1 MQISMQSNRFQAF
14 GLIIHSEIPL
24 PGLFPY
30 TGEEESDVYIVMG
43 SVPLQLENPSLTG
56 VLYQV
61 KENQFL
67 LRIEGVASYLVE
79 GGQSITIQP
88 ASGSEEKEIRI
99 FLFTSVLGALLH
111 QRGEFPL
118 HASAVVKDG
127 HAFAFCGPS
136 GVGKSTLAAAL
147 QRRGY
152 HLIADDITVV
162 RLNPQ
167 KQPIAVPGFPH
178 LKLWKDALNHLGI
191 DRVERHLLR
200 QNMEKY
206 ALHPQN
212 TYTEVV
218 PLKTIYCLGV
228 ENNQYQESLEPI
240 KGHSKVG
247 FLTSNTYRG
256 RFLKGMEIGN
266 RHFLQVN
273 AIARSVRMVSL
284 QRTKNLDR
292 IENLLDLLEKDF
304 QS

>member
-1 MQISMQSNRFQAF
+1 MNKNVFQAF
-14 GLIIHSEIPL
+14 GLILSSGIEL
-24 PGLFPY
+24 PDLAPF
-30 TGEEESDVYIVMG
+30 TGERVPDVRIRLG
-43 SVPLQLENPSLTG
+43 EVPPHLVEPALTG
-56 VLYQV
+56 VLFEV

-118 HASAVVKDG
+118 HASAVVRDG

-147 QRRGY
+147 QKRGY
-152 HLIADDITVV
+152 PLIADDITVV
-162 RLNPQ
+162 RLDPR
-167 KQPIAVPGFPH
+167 KQPIAVPGFSH

-191 DRVERHLLR
+191 ESGELHRIR
-200 QNMEKY
+200 QDMEKY
-206 ALHPQN
+206 AIHSQN
-212 TYTEVV
+212 SHITAV
-218 PLKTIYCLGV
+218 PIKTIYCLGV
-228 ENNQYQESLEPI
+228 ENQPLESLEPI

-256 RFLKGMEIGN
+256 RFLRGMEIGN

-284 QRTKNLDR
+284 QRTTNLDR